1 MQTNS
6 NFILR
11 NIGDLYF
18 IFPKNWEDFPVSQNI
33 ITTNE
38 TGAYLWNQLQ
48 TDTTPEALVEAL
60 SLLYNIDTDTASND
74 IHAFLLQLRTLG
86 ALAS

>member
-1 MQTNS
+1 MQANS

-18 IFPKNWEDFPVSQNI
+18 IFPKSWEDFPVSKNI

-48 TDTTPEALVEAL
+48 TDTTQEALAEAL
-60 SLLYNIDTDTASND
+60 SILYHIDAKTASDD
-74 IHAFLLQLRTLG
+74 IRTFLSQLQTLG